1 MSSRQLESLTL
12 AEFFTTTH
20 RLLARVQ
27 TGARPLSDLLNDRSQ
42 SFLLVFQ
49 VQVLPLHQAGG
60 SGTRAP
66 EAYISKENLS
76 FVIVPA
82 REARTPER
90 SRYAVVERRVLATLP
105 QFEVEGRFLGPLR
118 SDLWTFSPA
127 TLDPFVV
134 LMEAT
139 ARIAGQP
146 DMSFSGEAILVN
158 RARLESLCL
167 LR

>member
-1 MSSRQLESLTL
+1 MSTRQSESLTL

-49 VQVLPLHQAGG
+49 VQVFPLLLVAK
-60 SGTRAP
+60 SGIRAP
-66 EAYISKENLS
+66 EAYLSKESLS
-76 FVIVPA
+76 LVIMPA
-82 REARTPER
+82 REARSPER

-134 LMEAT
+134 LMGAT
-139 ARIAGQP
+139 ARIAAQP
-146 DMSFSGEAILVN
+146 DMTFSGEAILIS

-167 LR
+167 LE